1 MNRFLQYVNSDNE
14 QAETATM
21 EPADEVRP
29 AATVDPAPAAD
40 DADLLDAYSAAVV
53 GAAKRASPAVV
64 NIEVRQKRMDPSSFP
79 PGDPRRRMP
88 HGHGERGGSGSGFI
102 FTPDGLVL
110 TNSHVVHGAD
120 SINVTL
126 ADGRSYPATL
136 VGEDPET
143 DLAVIDVSAP
153 NLASVQFGD
162 SRKIQVGQVV
172 IAIGNP
178 YGFQYTVTA
187 GVVSNLARSFRS
199 STGRLIDNI
208 IQTDAALNP
217 GNSGGPL
224 VNARGDVIGVNT
236 AIIPAAQGI
245 CFAIP
250 SATAQLVASLL
261 IRDGRVRRSYIGVGG
276 QNVPL
281 HRRVVRF
288 FDLPVETGVMVLTIE
303 PGSPAEKA
311 GLKEHDVIVDLH
323 GQPIKTIDDLQ
334 RLLTQERVGVTVP
347 MTVIRMTEKLT
358 LDVTPAE
365 SKPAE

>member
-1 MNRFLQYVNSDNE
+1 
-14 QAETATM
+14 
-21 EPADEVRP
+21 
-29 AATVDPAPAAD
+29 
-40 DADLLDAYSAAVV
+40 
-53 GAAKRASPAVV
+53 
-64 NIEVRQKRMDPSSFP
+64 
-79 PGDPRRRMP
+79 
-88 HGHGERGGSGSGFI
+88 
-102 FTPDGLVL
+102 
-110 TNSHVVHGAD
+110 
-120 SINVTL
+120 
-126 ADGRSYPATL
+126 
-136 VGEDPET
+136 
-143 DLAVIDVSAP
+143 
-153 NLASVQFGD
+153 
-162 SRKIQVGQVV
+162 
-172 IAIGNP
+172 
-178 YGFQYTVTA
+178 
-187 GVVSNLARSFRS
+187 VVSNLARSFRS

-261 IRDGRVRRSYIGVGG
+261 IRDGRVRRSYLGVGG

-323 GQPIKTIDDLQ
+323 GQPIRTIDDLQ